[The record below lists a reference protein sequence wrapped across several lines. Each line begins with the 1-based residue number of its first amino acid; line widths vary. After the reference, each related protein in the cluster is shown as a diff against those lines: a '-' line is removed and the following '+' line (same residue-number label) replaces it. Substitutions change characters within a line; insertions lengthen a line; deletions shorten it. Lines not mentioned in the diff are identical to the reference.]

1 MVWSV
6 SDGAFDPVWRLEFV
20 APGFESAAPSEMVWQ
35 VLGGDAV
42 EAVEPLFEAAVVGV
56 DVVDVQVGR
65 LGVGFPG
72 EGTAWKGIPALR
84 AKAAIALP
92 LSPMR

>member
-20 APGFESAAPSEMVWQ
+20 APGESAAPSEIVWQ

-56 DVVDVQVGR
+56 EFV
-65 LGVGFPG
+65 
-72 EGTAWKGIPALR
+72 
-84 AKAAIALP
+84 
-92 LSPMR
+92 

>member
-1 MVWSV
+1 
-6 SDGAFDPVWRLEFV
+6 
-20 APGFESAAPSEMVWQ
+20 MVWQ

-65 LGVGFPG
+65 LGVGFLG
-72 EGTAWKGIPALR
+72 EGTAWKGTPALR
-84 AKAAIALP
+84 AKAAIAFP